1 MQLILVYLAAV
12 LQRRRRRR
20 HPEGIAFVERLLIL
34 FIFDQSSNPNNAKRQ
49 NAMHDSNI

>member
-12 LQRRRRRR
+12 LQRRRR

>member
-12 LQRRRRRR
+12 LQRRRRR